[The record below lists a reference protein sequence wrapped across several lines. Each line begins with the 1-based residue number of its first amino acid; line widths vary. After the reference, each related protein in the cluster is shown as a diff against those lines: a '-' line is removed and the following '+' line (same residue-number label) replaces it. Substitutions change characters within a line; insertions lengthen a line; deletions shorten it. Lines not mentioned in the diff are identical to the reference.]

1 MYRMVNVVV
10 QDVAIQWYPANAI
23 THPVRA
29 LQMQD
34 VAPLIQQRA
43 QAEER
48 HRYQQTTATLQT
60 TTSTITDHG
69 EAEAL
74 HQVLVQHRTVLITI
88 RTGVLRQ
95 EAIAIRLI
103 TIALTTPILL
113 HPEAALLSMAV
124 VEAVALHLV
133 VHPLVDHVVEPETDL

>member
-1 MYRMVNVVV
+1 MYRMANVEV
-10 QDVAIQWYPANAI
+10 QDVAIPWYPANAI

-29 LQMQD
+29 RQMQD
-34 VAPLIQQRA
+34 VAPLILQRA
-43 QAEER
+43 QAEEL
-48 HRYQQTTATLQT
+48 HRYQQTTATLQI

-74 HQVLVQHRTVLITI
+74 HQALAQRRTVLTTI
-88 RTGVLRQ
+88 RTGVLHQ
-95 EAIAIRLI
+95 EAAAIRLI

-113 HPEAALLSMAV
+113 HPEAVLLSMVA

-133 VHPLVDHVVEPETDL
+133 VHLLVDHAAEPETDL

>member
-1 MYRMVNVVV
+1 M
-10 QDVAIQWYPANAI
+10 P
-23 THPVRA
+23 
-29 LQMQD
+29 D
-34 VAPLIQQRA
+34 VAPLILQRA
-43 QAEER
+43 QAEEL

-74 HQVLVQHRTVLITI
+74 HQAPAQRKTVLTAI

-95 EAIAIRLI
+95 EVAIRLI

-113 HPEAALLSMAV
+113 HPEAVLLSMVV